1 MAEWIVNSVLGKLAD
16 VTVQEVLSLHGVE
29 KQVETMTR
37 ELGRI
42 QAFLKDADKKRIID
56 DGQKYWIK
64 EVRDLAYSIEDAIDT
79 FLTEIP
85 QEPQNSTGMMQDMKR
100 MIKKAKKYTHV
111 HKLVDDISVI
121 QTKMKEIRKSR
132 LSYGI
137 NKLGEDS
144 GEIQL
149 PIRPFVLPDIDPE
162 IIGFNKDRDHI
173 VKGLLDETTKRR
185 SVVSIWGTGGLG
197 KTTLAQ
203 KVYNSNDVKERFRL
217 RIWIVISQKFKLID
231 ILGNILQ
238 QLDLHIDPS
247 KLPKDEVAL
256 LAKLRESLRDKNYLV
271 VFDDVW
277 TDDLWIQ
284 IESALPDEN
293 NGSRVLLTS
302 RSFDVV
308 KNADPT
314 CEPYKLEYLTD
325 DLSLKLLLKK
335 ALPNQDPNNS
345 AFHDLSEIMNKF
357 VKKCDGLP
365 LALVVVGGLLSK
377 KPCNYNAWSKVLKTM
392 CWDNDGKKCSEIIST
407 SYEDLPFALKSCFMY
422 FAAFP
427 EDYEVNVKDLIRI
440 WVAEGFIPQEN
451 NRTLEETAESFL
463 EDLLQRSMIHVK
475 SRSHDGSIKYCRIHD
490 LLRDLAIRKAKED
503 NFLMV
508 YSGPE
513 DQLSMGGA
521 RRVAVHH
528 LDCDELAMSQN
539 LRTLLY
545 FGNKYM
551 PNCTKQR
558 LLKVVRTDSR
568 DTKIKLKMFEGL
580 SQLRYLNLTGQSR
593 DDKRE
598 ECLEKAI
605 SAMKF
610 LQTLILQVAYQ
621 NGDHVEVPDCVW
633 RINTLRH
640 VDIMSFSG
648 VRLTPSTKLT
658 NLQMLPDVIINE
670 SWETEL
676 PHLPNLRELS
686 LYNESSSW
694 GTAVAFLGTVEHL
707 ISLEIFSPRIPLDT
721 FDMRSFPFYQNLQ
734 SLVLYQYTI
743 SHNEMV
749 DVSMFP
755 PHLTS
760 LQISNYQFHQDVML
774 VLEKLPCLK
783 KLVLRQTSTTN
794 RKISCSAQGFSK
806 LEVLFLYES
815 FLVEYWK
822 IEEGAMP
829 ILRELTIGGCCQLRG
844 VEGLRHLTN
853 LQTLT
858 WVKPSS
864 GGEADEILN
873 LLKDVVPSTVQ
884 IMH

>member
-1 MAEWIVNSVLGKLAD
+1 MAEWIVNFVLGKLAD
-16 VTVQEVLSLHGVE
+16 VAVQEVLSLHGVD
-29 KQVETMTR
+29 KQVETMSR

-42 QAFLKDADKKRIID
+42 QAFLKDADKKQITNEK
-56 DGQKYWIK
+56 QKYWIK
-64 EVRDLAYSIEDAIDT
+64 EVRDLAYSIEDVIDI
-79 FLTEIP
+79 FLMEIP
-85 QEPQNSTGMMQDMKR
+85 QQEPQKSTGMMHNMKR
-100 MIKKAKKYTHV
+100 MIRKTKKYTAV
-111 HKLVDDISVI
+111 RKLVDDISLI
-121 QTKMKEIRKSR
+121 QAKMKEIQMSR

-137 NKLGEDS
+137 NNLGEDS

-162 IIGFNKDRDHI
+162 IIGFDKDRDHI
-173 VKGLLDETTKRR
+173 VKELLDETTKRR
-185 SVVSIWGTGGLG
+185 SVVSIWGAGGLG

-203 KVYNSNDVKERFRL
+203 KVYNSNDVKNRFGR
-217 RIWIVISQKFKLID
+217 RIWVVISQKFKLID
-231 ILGNILQ
+231 ILGKILQ
-238 QLDLHIDPS
+238 QLDPQIDPS
-247 KLPKDEVAL
+247 KLSKDEVVL
-256 LAKLRESLRDKNYLV
+256 LTKLHESLRGKNYLV

-284 IESALPDEN
+284 IESVLPDEN
-293 NGSRVLLTS
+293 NGSRVLITS

-308 KNADPT
+308 KNADPA

-335 ALPNQDPNNS
+335 ALPNQDSNNG

-365 LALVVVGGLLSK
+365 LALVVVGSLLSK

-392 CWDNDGKKCSEIIST
+392 SWDNDGKKCNEIIGT

-427 EDYEVNVKDLIRI
+427 EDYEVYAKDLIRI

-451 NRTLEETAESFL
+451 NRTLEKTGESFL
-463 EDLLQRSMIHVK
+463 EDLVQRSMIQVK
-475 SRSHDGSIKYCRIHD
+475 SRSPDGSIQCCRIHD
-490 LLRDLAIRKAKED
+490 LLRDLAVRKAKED

-508 YSGPE
+508 YSHPK

-528 LDCDELAMSQN
+528 SDCDELAMSQN

-545 FGNKYM
+545 FGDKYM
-551 PNCTKQR
+551 PNCSKQR
-558 LLKVVRTDSR
+558 LLKVVRTDSL
-568 DTKIKLKMFEGL
+568 DTKIKLEMFEGL

-598 ECLEKAI
+598 ECLEKAT

-610 LQTLILQVAYQ
+610 LQTLILPI
-621 NGDHVEVPDCVW
+621 HVKLPDCVW

-640 VDIMSFSG
+640 VNPRSFSK
-648 VRLTPSTKLT
+648 VPPSTKLT
-658 NLQMLPDVIINE
+658 NLQMLPVVIINE

-676 PHLPNLRELS
+676 PHLPNLRELN

-707 ISLEIFSPRIPLDT
+707 ISLSISSSRSPLDT
-721 FDMRSFPFYQNLQ
+721 FDMRNFPFYQTLQ
-734 SLVLYQYTI
+734 FLRLYQSRI

-755 PHLTS
+755 PHLTY
-760 LQISNYQFHQDVML
+760 LHIYNYQFHQDVML

-783 KLVLRQTSTTN
+783 ELVLIQTSTTN
-794 RKISCSAQGFSK
+794 RKISCSAQGFRH
-806 LEVLFLYES
+806 LEVLYLDES
-815 FLVEYWK
+815 FLAEDWK

-829 ILRELTIGGCCQLRG
+829 ILRELTIWGCSQLRG
-844 VEGLRHLTN
+844 LEGLRHLTN

-858 WVKPSS
+858 WIKSRS
-864 GGEADEILN
+864 GGDQEDEILN
-873 LLKDVVPSTVQ
+873 LLKDVVPSNVQ
-884 IMH
+884 INLL